1 MKRFASEYLEE
12 WKSRSSR
19 KPLIIRGARQVGK
32 TYLVRDFAKTFKNYL
47 EINFENEI
55 DVVSYFENSDPHKII
70 NLLALHYGT
79 KIVEGETL
87 LFFDEIQSAPEI
99 FARLRYFYEMIPGL
113 HIIAAGSLLE
123 FVLEDHQFSMP
134 VGRIEYLHLGPMSFK
149 EFLKSQNYD
158 NLINFLEN
166 YKLEDDFSLSIH
178 NKLISLYKHY
188 IAIGGMPESIK
199 TYNETNSYI
208 ECDRIKQSII
218 DTYIDDF
225 RKYGKRLDY
234 QMLLTAFKSIPRTVG
249 NKVKYVN
256 ISKEH
261 QAKAISSALHLF
273 ALAKICYP
281 IYHSSANGVPLGA
294 EINFKIFKLLFL
306 DVGLLSRALGL
317 TMADIETIDI
327 LELVNSGNITEQF
340 IGQHLLYRNEL
351 YQNPELHYWVR
362 EKKTSNAEIDFVIS
376 NGLKIVPIEVKAGK
390 TGSLKSLNQFITE
403 KNINYAVR
411 FNLDQP
417 SFIES
422 SGNLVT
428 GEHYRF
434 NLLSLPAYMVEE
446 LGRLSS

>member
-1 MKRFASEYLEE
+1 MLRFASKYLEE
-12 WKSRSSR
+12 WKARSSR

-32 TYLVRDFAKTFKNYL
+32 TYLVRDFAKSFDNYI

-55 DVVSYFENSDPHKII
+55 DVVPYFKNRDPKKII
-70 NLLALHYGT
+70 DLLSLHYGI

-87 LFFDEIQSAPEI
+87 LFFDEIQSTPEI
-99 FARLRYFYEMIPGL
+99 FAKLRYFYEMIPKL

-149 EFLKSQNYD
+149 EFLKAQNCD

-166 YKLEDDFSLSIH
+166 YKLEDDFSIPIH
-178 NKLISLYKHY
+178 NKLISFYKSY
-188 IAIGGMPESIK
+188 IVIGGMPESIK
-199 TYNETNSYI
+199 TYNETSSYI

-234 QMLLTAFKSIPRTVG
+234 QMLLTAFKSIPRIVG

-256 ISKEH
+256 ISKDY
-261 QAKAISSALHLF
+261 QAKSISSALHLF
-273 ALAKICYP
+273 TLAKICYP

-294 EINFKIFKLLFL
+294 QINPKIFKLLFL
-306 DVGLLSRALGL
+306 DVGLLSRSLGL
-317 TMADIETIDI
+317 TMADIETVDI
-327 LELVNSGNITEQF
+327 LELVNGGNITEQF
-340 IGQHLLYRNEL
+340 IGQHLLFRNEL
-351 YQNPELHYWVR
+351 YQNPELYYWVR

-376 NGLKIVPIEVKAGK
+376 NGLTILPIEVKAGK

-403 KNINYAVR
+403 KDINFAVR
-411 FNLDQP
+411 FNLDLP
-417 SFIES
+417 SLIKS
-422 SGNLVT
+422 SGILAT
-428 GEHYRF
+428 GENYRF

-446 LGRLSS
+446 LGRFLC